1 MDVFTM
7 VVIIVALG
15 VGSTI
20 LKTYLETRAAQ
31 PRSSAAERG
40 WAADEAELAAMR
52 EDIKRLKDRVRTL
65 ETIVTDKDRALSEE
79 IRKLA

>member
-1 MDVFTM
+1 M

-31 PRSSAAERG
+31 PRS
-40 WAADEAELAAMR
+40 AADEAELAAMR

>member
-31 PRSSAAERG
+31 PRS
-40 WAADEAELAAMR
+40 AADEAELAAMR
-52 EDIKRLKDRVRTL
+52 EDIKRLKDRVRML

>member
-31 PRSSAAERG
+31 PRS
-40 WAADEAELAAMR
+40 AADEAELAAMR

>member
-31 PRSSAAERG
+31 PRSV
-40 WAADEAELAAMR
+40 ADEAELAAMR
-52 EDIKRLKDRVRTL
+52 EDIKRLKDRVRIL

>member
-31 PRSSAAERG
+31 PRSV
-40 WAADEAELAAMR
+40 ADETELAAMR

>member
-31 PRSSAAERG
+31 PRS
-40 WAADEAELAAMR
+40 AADEAELATMR

>member
-1 MDVFTM
+1 MFTF

-31 PRSSAAERG
+31 PRS
-40 WAADEAELAAMR
+40 AADEAELAAMR

>member
-31 PRSSAAERG
+31 PRS
-40 WAADEAELAAMR
+40 AADEAELAAMR

-65 ETIVTDKDRALSEE
+65 ETIVTDKDRALLEE

>member
-31 PRSSAAERG
+31 PRS
-40 WAADEAELAAMR
+40 AADEAELAAMS

>member
-20 LKTYLETRAAQ
+20 LKTYLETKAVQ
-31 PRSSAAERG
+31 PRSA
-40 WAADEAELAAMR
+40 AADAELAAMR

-65 ETIVTDKDRALSEE
+65 ETIVTDKDRALADE

>member
-1 MDVFTM
+1 M

-20 LKTYLETRAAQ
+20 LKTYLETRAAH
-31 PRSSAAERG
+31 PRS
-40 WAADEAELAAMR
+40 AADDAELATMR